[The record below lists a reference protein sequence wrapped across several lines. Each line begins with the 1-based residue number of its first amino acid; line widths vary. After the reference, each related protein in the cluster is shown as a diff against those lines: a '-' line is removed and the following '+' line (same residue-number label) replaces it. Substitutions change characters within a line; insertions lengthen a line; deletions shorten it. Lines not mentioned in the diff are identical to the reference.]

1 MYGLIVWVYTGRQ
14 NFFTPPIP
22 HISFT
27 INPDFFSFHIQRLKA
42 KANPENFL
50 ICFPPPNIYKG
61 FVFCCQLDLVH
72 LFDYVFFLFLLK
84 ICVDVLQYVIYP
96 KHFTHKKPGFEN
108 YST

>member
-1 MYGLIVWVYTGRQ
+1 MGLYRPSK
-14 NFFTPPIP
+14 FFHPPIP
-22 HISFT
+22 HIPFT

-50 ICFPPPNIYKG
+50 ICFPPPDIYKG

-72 LFDYVFFLFLLK
+72 LFHYVFFLFLLK